1 MTIDKM
7 IDVAK
12 IVQHNLGKELTR
24 DDIQKTFQCGIVDA
38 IQIHAAISVRK
49 EYKVAGVTFCNEDG
63 TSRQQILRA
72 YNLGEPPFGLAT
84 NPVINLV
91 EYEYQGNPAFYVMAN
106 GLCVGNLEAVAV
118 PEVKEKFENNNAG
131 VAGSGLSLNHLNFS
145 GLSLSRHSSERLI
158 AGCVR
163 YSFSVI
169 FPLRSFPHRAVLPGR
184 TWPRT
189 VEDNIIARR
198 DSVCIEI
205 FAFAF
210 SARRRIRIAQT
221 CQRLI
226 QQRCFCAAFF
236 VIGRPVDPKLV
247 LVISVVLAPILPN
260 PVDVFCSPLAFVFSF
275 IILVHGSTAP
285 GRASS
290 FHFAASWSGV
300 ASTQL

>member
-1 MTIDKM
+1 MGLFSRNKPPKAPPVPPPKPVSPPPKMTIDKM

-118 PEVKEKFENNNAG
+118 PEVKEKFDQIDTLFLA
-131 VAGSGLSLNHLNFS
+131 VFDRS
-145 GLSLSRHSSERLI
+145 SRGKTTYYARI
-158 AGCVR
+158 NIK
-163 YSFSVI
+163 Y
-169 FPLRSFPHRAVLPGR
+169 
-184 TWPRT
+184 T
-189 VEDNIIARR
+189 V
-198 DSVCIEI
+198 
-205 FAFAF
+205 
-210 SARRRIRIAQT
+210 
-221 CQRLI
+221 
-226 QQRCFCAAFF
+226 
-236 VIGRPVDPKLV
+236 
-247 LVISVVLAPILPN
+247 
-260 PVDVFCSPLAFVFSF
+260 
-275 IILVHGSTAP
+275 
-285 GRASS
+285 
-290 FHFAASWSGV
+290 
-300 ASTQL
+300 